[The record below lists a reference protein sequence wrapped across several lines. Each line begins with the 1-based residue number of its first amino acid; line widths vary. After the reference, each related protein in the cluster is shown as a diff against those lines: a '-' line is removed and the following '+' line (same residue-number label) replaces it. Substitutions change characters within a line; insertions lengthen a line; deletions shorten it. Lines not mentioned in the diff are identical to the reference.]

1 MFFRNFGDDV
11 VQNED
16 AMTFKS
22 LWEHSLYLEHGY
34 VLTFFSC
41 EMRKRALWF
50 PLAEHQFCQIS
61 SSSLSFLLALIT
73 PLLQILTPWEIKIHA
88 LGEDLDGSG
97 DKHFFLI

>member
-1 MFFRNFGDDV
+1 MFFHNIGGDV
-11 VQNED
+11 VQDED

-41 EMRKRALWF
+41 KMRKRALCF

-61 SSSLSFLLALIT
+61 SSSLLFLLALIT
-73 PLLQILTPWEIKIHA
+73 PLLQILTPWEIRLIFMHLGKI
-88 LGEDLDGSG
+88 
-97 DKHFFLI
+97 